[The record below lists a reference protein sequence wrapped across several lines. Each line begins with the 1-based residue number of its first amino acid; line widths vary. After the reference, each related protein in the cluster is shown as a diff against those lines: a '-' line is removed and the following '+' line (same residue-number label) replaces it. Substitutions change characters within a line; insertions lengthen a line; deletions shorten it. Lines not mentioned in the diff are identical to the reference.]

1 MEISIRAFQESSE
14 HTVYIVAPRNG
25 SSGPLRL
32 VPSGELRWIGWTSW
46 WSRTRVTI
54 KVSGYP
60 AKVVDIWPCSVR
72 EGVYVPSSLV
82 RPVVLLHPS
91 VALMDAVRGT
101 SMTLELIVTD
111 ANHEVEHEA
120 SSFDGHSIWIGGDQD
135 IQVPAATE
143 TRWRDQLK
151 SLNSI
156 NHLSFLL
163 PPLAPPQFGGI
174 LPAGHNI
181 TLVLHTSD
189 T

>member
-1 MEISIRAFQESSE
+1 M
-14 HTVYIVAPRNG
+14 
-25 SSGPLRL
+25 
-32 VPSGELRWIGWTSW
+32 
-46 WSRTRVTI
+46 
-54 KVSGYP
+54 SGYP
-60 AKVVDIWPCSVR
+60 AKVVDIWPWRR

-135 IQVPAATE
+135 IQVRPRRDKMERSTE
-143 TRWRDQLK
+143 
-151 SLNSI
+151 SLSI

-174 LPAGHNI
+174 LQAGHNI

-189 T
+189 RRAYESVSFRVQPPRSNHEFVQEVELDVPVDTE